1 MQFLKKH
8 ITELCFMLLLC
19 GTLWGAVQ
27 LIVSGHIFNGD
38 FALYIRQAQ
47 SIQYGDMQQV
57 FSDMQEMI
65 AHSTYQRYSPI
76 LYPWG
81 YPLLLFPCVALFG
94 INYFAFKIV
103 GVICLVGAFIFLYYH
118 PILSKERFRMSVLL
132 VLALLTGN
140 IFYWGYV
147 NSVSSELPF
156 FCFLMFSF
164 WTMNKLYVLKEQTE
178 KRTILYIGL
187 GILLFFTA
195 QIRTEGYFLFISLIV
210 LQWKNRLLG
219 WRFFLPYASALC
231 IWFVFTLVFPS
242 GYTEHFEH
250 FKVVTLTNLLHNIQ
264 TFYEYPAQILYIP
277 FSLFNLFFWVN
288 CLLGL
293 YCKYIINN
301 QFRVGLSGFYHNALN
316 LLAL

>member
-103 GVICLVGAFIFLYYH
+103 GVICPGRGFHLSLLSPYSLERAFQNVR
-118 PILSKERFRMSVLL
+118 PTR
-132 VLALLTGN
+132 
-140 IFYWGYV
+140 
-147 NSVSSELPF
+147 
-156 FCFLMFSF
+156 FSF
-164 WTMNKLYVLKEQTE
+164 ADRQH
-178 KRTILYIGL
+178 
-187 GILLFFTA
+187 ILL
-195 QIRTEGYFLFISLIV
+195 GV
-210 LQWKNRLLG
+210 
-219 WRFFLPYASALC
+219 C
-231 IWFVFTLVFPS
+231 
-242 GYTEHFEH
+242 
-250 FKVVTLTNLLHNIQ
+250 
-264 TFYEYPAQILYIP
+264 
-277 FSLFNLFFWVN
+277 
-288 CLLGL
+288 
-293 YCKYIINN
+293 
-301 QFRVGLSGFYHNALN
+301 
-316 LLAL
+316 

>member
-1 MQFLKKH
+1 
-8 ITELCFMLLLC
+8 
-19 GTLWGAVQ
+19 
-27 LIVSGHIFNGD
+27 
-38 FALYIRQAQ
+38 
-47 SIQYGDMQQV
+47 
-57 FSDMQEMI
+57 
-65 AHSTYQRYSPI
+65 
-76 LYPWG
+76 
-81 YPLLLFPCVALFG
+81 
-94 INYFAFKIV
+94 
-103 GVICLVGAFIFLYYH
+103 
-118 PILSKERFRMSVLL
+118 MSVLL

-164 WTMNKLYVLKEQTE
+164 WTMNKLYALKEQTE

-187 GILLFFTA
+187 GILLFHGTDSYGR
-195 QIRTEGYFLFISLIV
+195 ILLIYFLNRTSME
-210 LQWKNRLLG
+210 NRLSG

-277 FSLFNLFFWVN
+277 FSLFNLFFWV
-288 CLLGL
+288 
-293 YCKYIINN
+293 
-301 QFRVGLSGFYHNALN
+301 V
-316 LLAL
+316 LARLIHK

>member
-1 MQFLKKH
+1 MFDAIIVRHPMGSRAINSVGAYIQRWLCTLYPTGTKH
-8 ITELCFMLLLC
+8 TIRRYAASVF
-19 GTLWGAVQ
+19 
-27 LIVSGHIFNGD
+27 GHAGD
-38 FALYIRQAQ
+38 DSPFYLSAL
-47 SIQYGDMQQV
+47 
-57 FSDMQEMI
+57 F
-65 AHSTYQRYSPI
+65 TYT
-76 LYPWG
+76 YPWG

-132 VLALLTGN
+132 VLTLLTGN

-164 WTMNKLYVLKEQTE
+164 WTMNKLYALKEQTE

-210 LQWKNRLLG
+210 LQWKNRLSG

-264 TFYEYPAQILYIP
+264 TFYEYPAQI
-277 FSLFNLFFWVN
+277 FSFGWIA
-288 CLLGL
+288 CSA
-293 YCKYIINN
+293 YT
-301 QFRVGLSGFYHNALN
+301 
-316 LLAL
+316 

>member
-1 MQFLKKH
+1 MFYAIIVLAA
-8 ITELCFMLLLC
+8 
-19 GTLWGAVQ
+19 LWGAVQ

-132 VLALLTGN
+132 VLTLLTGN
-140 IFYWGYV
+140 IFYWGM
-147 NSVSSELPF
+147 LTP
-156 FCFLMFSF
+156 
-164 WTMNKLYVLKEQTE
+164 
-178 KRTILYIGL
+178 
-187 GILLFFTA
+187 
-195 QIRTEGYFLFISLIV
+195 
-210 LQWKNRLLG
+210 
-219 WRFFLPYASALC
+219 SAAN
-231 IWFVFTLVFPS
+231 F
-242 GYTEHFEH
+242 
-250 FKVVTLTNLLHNIQ
+250 
-264 TFYEYPAQILYIP
+264 P
-277 FSLFNLFFWVN
+277 FSAFSCSPF
-288 CLLGL
+288 G
-293 YCKYIINN
+293 
-301 QFRVGLSGFYHNALN
+301 Q
-316 LLAL
+316 